1 MAPEFERSPGR
12 LPESHDDLQ
21 EIAVRAAAGSRRDLQ
36 ELLREVHTRRLAH
49 RGARRV
55 LADAADVEDAAQETL
70 IAVARG
76 IHTFAGRARF
86 TSWLYRIAGNAALE
100 VLRRKTR
107 GGTPTD
113 EPPEPVP
120 TGGTFRRMSSVAA
133 TRLDVEN
140 AMRRLP
146 DEYREALK
154 LREFDQR
161 SYEEIAELMNLPI
174 GTVRSRISR
183 ARRLLGVYLNI
194 IPGPGI

>member
-1 MAPEFERSPGR
+1 MPSPFEQSPGR

-21 EIAVRAAAGSRRDLQ
+21 EIALRAAAGSRRDLQ
-36 ELLREVHTRRLAH
+36 ELLREIHTRRLAH
-49 RGARRV
+49 GGARRV

-76 IHTFAGRARF
+76 ITTFEGRSRF
-86 TSWLYRIAGNAALE
+86 TSWLHRIAVNAALE
-100 VLRRKTR
+100 TLRRKSR

-113 EPPEPVP
+113 DPPEPAAAA
-120 TGGTFRRMSSVAA
+120 GALRRMSSMAA

-146 DEYREALK
+146 EPYREALHM
-154 LREFDQR
+154 REIDQR
-161 SYEEIAELMNLPI
+161 SYEEIAEIMNLPL

-183 ARRLLGVYLNI
+183 ARRLLAVYLNI
-194 IPGPGI
+194 IPDSG